1 VDTAGL
7 PNADRQGVYEPQLL
21 ASSAVLGK
29 LARRVAPPSVKRR
42 QAEQEAEREQRE
54 RAHQEEQAAR
64 LAEQRAK
71 LAAGELVRCACCLGP
86 IEGEAEAVEKH
97 GSLVHAGD
105 CERKWGAERDDEE
118 EAER

>member
-1 VDTAGL
+1 
-7 PNADRQGVYEPQLL
+7 
-21 ASSAVLGK
+21 GK
-29 LARRVAPPSVKRR
+29 LAAKVAPASVKRH

-54 RAHQEEQAAR
+54 QADQEEQAAR

-86 IEGEAEAVEKH
+86 IETEPEAVEKH

-105 CERKWGAERDDEE
+105 CEQEWGSASD
-118 EAER
+118 EAEREEGTTDEAA